1 MKKIIFS
8 IFLLVQFFAG
18 SFAFA
23 QISATITLLPK
34 NPNPNSFVTLSF
46 DSYSFDANTA
56 MVTWTVDGKQVLS
69 GQGERKLQLKT
80 GNIGETLLVS
90 VTASTADG
98 YSVSQ
103 SITVAPASV
112 ILMYEAPKSYVPL
125 LYEGRALPGE
135 GALVKVTALP
145 LLGDVGQMVPPS
157 KLSYTWYVNDTVFTS
172 ASGLGKRSTYI
183 RLDYLQNVNTVKV
196 VVRSP
201 YGNTAEKTISIYSH
215 DVMPLI
221 YTYDN
226 ILGVDFTK
234 VVERRFEAVKDFT
247 LSLEPFYVSDEYK
260 KPSSF
265 DWYLDGLP
273 STPLGGRLLSL
284 HPKEDSYGSKM
295 LSINVYGADKRLQKA
310 EVKTELIFDTRK

>member
-1 MKKIIFS
+1 MRKIVFS
-8 IFLLVQFFAG
+8 IFLIVQFFAG

-23 QISATITLLPK
+23 QITANITLLPK
-34 NPNPNSFVTLSF
+34 NPNPNSLVTLSF

-56 MVTWTVDGKQVLS
+56 MITWTVGGKEVLS

-80 GNIGETLLVS
+80 GNIGETISVS

-98 YSVSQ
+98 FTISQ
-103 SITVAPASV
+103 SIAIAPASV
-112 ILMYEAPKSYVPL
+112 ILIYEAPKSYVPL

-135 GALVKVTALP
+135 GGLVKVTALP
-145 LLGDVGQMVPPS
+145 LLGDEGQVVPPS
-157 KLSYTWYVNDTVFTS
+157 KLSYTWYINDTVFRN
-172 ASGLGKRSTYI
+172 ASGLGKQSATI
-183 RLDYLQNVNTVKV
+183 RLDYLQNVNTVRV
-196 VVRSP
+196 IVRSP
-201 YGNTAEKTISIYSH
+201 YGNTAEKTISIYTH
-215 DVMPLI
+215 DVMPLL

-226 ILGVDFTK
+226 ILGADFTK
-234 VVERRFEAVKDFT
+234 IVERRYETVKDFT
-247 LSLEPFYVSDEYK
+247 LSLEPFYVSNEDK
-260 KPSSF
+260 KPATF

-310 EVKTELIFDTRK
+310 ETKVELIFDTRK